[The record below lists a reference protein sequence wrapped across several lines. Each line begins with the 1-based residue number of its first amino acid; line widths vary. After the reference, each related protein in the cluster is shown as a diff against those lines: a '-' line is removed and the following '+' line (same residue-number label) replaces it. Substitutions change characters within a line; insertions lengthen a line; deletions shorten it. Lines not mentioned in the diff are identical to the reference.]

1 MASDQYFN
9 ADGTRRINWH
19 SGQTGL
25 KSDQAIK
32 AWPFYCAAS
41 KRIMSSS
48 YSNAKSHSPN
58 NIIDRENNRF
68 SLRIV

>member
-1 MASDQYFN
+1 MAPDQYFN
-9 ADGTRRINWH
+9 AGGVSHVNWRV
-19 SGQTGL
+19 GQTGL

-32 AWPFYCAAS
+32 TWPFYCAAS

-48 YSNAKSHSPN
+48 YSKASSHSPN
-58 NIIDRENNRF
+58 NIIARENNRF